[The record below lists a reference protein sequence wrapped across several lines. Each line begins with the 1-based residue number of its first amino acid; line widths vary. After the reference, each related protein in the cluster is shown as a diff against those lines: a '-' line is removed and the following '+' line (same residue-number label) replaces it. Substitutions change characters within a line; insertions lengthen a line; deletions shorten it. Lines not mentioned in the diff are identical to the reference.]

1 MAASKKAGNVTEKEL
16 DSLITQALEKIGG
29 NKENDICRYL
39 PVPTGGYMH
48 HFTLRKM
55 KTESPEELGQMVQQ
69 FIMDVS
75 EPVTV
80 APKKRAARGSR
91 KRRGQI
97 TLNKTDLERMLNIAR
112 IAGDKEMI
120 AKLTPKKSLA
130 AIKRE
135 LIASIRQG
143 KLEQE
148 LWNSYAEAI
157 NVQEAQLAAE
167 RGETMTSSTHA
178 NMETVGANAARAT
191 AFAFPVD

>member
-1 MAASKKAGNVTEKEL
+1 MATQKNASMSEKQL
-16 DSLITQALEKIGG
+16 NNLIDSALKKIGG
-29 NKENDICRYL
+29 DKENDICRFL

-69 FIMDVS
+69 FIMDVA

-97 TLNKTDLERMLNIAR
+97 TLNKNDLERMLNIAR

-143 KLEQE
+143 KVEQE
-148 LWNSYAEAI
+148 LWNSYVEGVGA
-157 NVQEAQLAAE
+157 QEVQLAAE
-167 RGETMTSSTHA
+167 SGEFTTHA
-178 NMETVGANAARAT
+178 NVEMTGATTAT
-191 AFAFPVD
+191 AFSFPVD